1 MTGGPL
7 PTVATVSVAVQGTTV
22 ATVEGDLT
30 LGWASELISYFDVC
44 SVAQAEQV
52 SIHPDIQ
59 IWDCLLQS
67 LLGLLPVQGGKPL
80 CRGEVPWVQV
90 AGVNSSGS
98 QASTGPRA
106 TPNCLSGSSSTVSS
120 PAGFNSNLSN
130 PRRQQVLKHA
140 GASLAIT
147 HIETWGALLLE

>member
-1 MTGGPL
+1 MNETICRPLASAGEAGPAGTTGDPL

-22 ATVEGDLT
+22 ATVEGDIT

-67 LLGLLPVQGGKPL
+67 LLGLLPVQRGKAPL
-80 CRGEVPWVQV
+80 SW
-90 AGVNSSGS
+90 
-98 QASTGPRA
+98 
-106 TPNCLSGSSSTVSS
+106 
-120 PAGFNSNLSN
+120 
-130 PRRQQVLKHA
+130 
-140 GASLAIT
+140 
-147 HIETWGALLLE
+147 